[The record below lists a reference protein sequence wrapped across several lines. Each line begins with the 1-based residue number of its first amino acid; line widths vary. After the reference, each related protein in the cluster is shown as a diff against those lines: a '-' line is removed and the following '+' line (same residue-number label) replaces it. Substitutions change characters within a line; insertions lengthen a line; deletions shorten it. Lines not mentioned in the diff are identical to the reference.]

1 MDASKKDEVPMLS
14 APYLQSDEHNDSQIS
29 GVTSRMRSA
38 SMSSVMNSMDFSDHE
53 NTFIGFT
60 GPLKNE
66 RRTSVGQMSGP
77 LYVSHKHDGIFR
89 PAQAASRQKPIES
102 KVERYP
108 SMNGMDCK
116 DRTYENYAGK
126 NEHLLRSGQLGMCND
141 PYCTTCPTYYNFKAQ
156 QKNSR
161 TSDVFDA
168 KVLYFFHQFSSKMIS
183 EVFSFGFVDIAFYCI
198 HGHGICHIIMFP
210 HKQAFIVC

>member
-14 APYLQSDEHNDSQIS
+14 APYLQSDERNDSQIS

-89 PAQAASRQKPIES
+89 PAQAALRQKPIES

-168 KVLYFFHQFSSKMIS
+168 KVFYFFHQFSSKMIS
-183 EVFSFGFVDIAFYCI
+183 EVFSFGFVDITFYCI